1 MSEIKILLC
10 AANPEVKN
18 LQLAAEQREIEE
30 RVERAER
37 ALQKV
42 DPARERVTFDF
53 TILGS
58 TRSRDLLRLLQL
70 HKPQVLH
77 MSGHGARGG
86 ELLLD
91 TAESALLAKESRRV
105 VGKNLLLE
113 IVREFAQTLRVV
125 FLNVCYSV
133 TESQSLVDHIDCVI
147 AMNGTIEDSVALTFA
162 ATFYEQCALGSSVAR
177 AFRLAQAEVSL
188 YSGEP
193 ALCQIP
199 QLLIRKGVDPERLFL
214 VGIEA
219 GQRVHNHVSQS
230 AEMRILISQRL
241 PYDAALQ
248 AFLLAYYPNVA
259 RQLGD
264 NMQRTVKLNLLLTLE
279 RDLDRLRERLESFCS
294 EQTVEMM

>member
-10 AANPEVKN
+10 AANPEVRN

-37 ALQKV
+37 AIQKAE
-42 DPARERVTFDF
+42 PARERVTFDF

-58 TRSRDLLRLLQL
+58 TRSRDLLRLLQV
-70 HKPQVLH
+70 HKPQIVH
-77 MSGHGARGG
+77 ISGHGARGG

-91 TAESALLAKESRRV
+91 TEESSLSVKESRRV
-105 VGKNLLLE
+105 VGKSILLE
-113 IVREFAQTLRVV
+113 IVREFSQTLRIV

-133 TESQSLVDHIDCVI
+133 TESQSLAEHVDCVI
-147 AMNGTIEDSVALTFA
+147 AMKGTIEDPLAQTFA

-188 YSGEP
+188 YA
-193 ALCQIP
+193 ALPTMSQIP
-199 QLLIRKGVDPERLFL
+199 RLLTRKGVDPERLCL
-214 VGIEA
+214 VGI
-219 GQRVHNHVSQS
+219 VPIQS
-230 AEMRILISQRL
+230 VQNQGSTVAEMRIQISQRL
-241 PYDAALQ
+241 PYDAVLQ
-248 AFLLAYYPNVA
+248 SFLLAYYPNVA

-279 RDLDRLRERLESFCS
+279 RDMERLRGRLDSFCS
-294 EQTVEMM
+294 EQHEELK